1 MPVIDVVVGDRA
13 EPVKHRQARNVDNSS
28 RIWHDSAPSNR
39 ENSMSKAQV
48 RSFFEHYAAA
58 FSALDVEGILDHFA
72 FPCQIVGEKGGQ
84 AYADR
89 ASIEADMS
97 GFTQFYAGQNLAW
110 AELARLEYQSLSQ
123 AFGLAHVH
131 WRLRQENGEAFVDFE
146 TTYVLRMN
154 RESPAIIGVLG
165 HTEDSQWQRKGLAV
179 G

>member
-1 MPVIDVVVGDRA
+1 MPL
-13 EPVKHRQARNVDNSS
+13 S
-28 RIWHDSAPSNR
+28 RIAPQRSSIDKRPGICHDSAPQQNKTAM
-39 ENSMSKAQV
+39 MSELQV
-48 RSFFEHYAAA
+48 RSFFDRYAAA
-58 FSALDVEGILDHFA
+58 FSALDVAGILDHFA

-97 GFTQFYAGQNLAW
+97 GFTQFYAGQNFAS
-110 AELARLEYQSLSQ
+110 AELARLEYQSLSE

-131 WRLRQENGEAFVDFE
+131 WLLRQENGEAFIDFD